1 MASLASTSLPLRSPR
16 TSKLISRIRDAA
28 LSTTTSSQQLAQN
41 CEELEDIL
49 CNKYPDT
56 ELNDLFTDSVLATI
70 NNSRKQSIDQT
81 QQKLDSLSR
90 GPWSLTEDKLRQ
102 SFPSPNQPI
111 TQSRRFLAE
120 LLKFSKLGVPFSQAL
135 QSINAERCDRRENR
149 PARKDPEKWYCTDV
163 TQAMVNLNTAQE
175 VNVIIKAGTANLKR
189 KRDVNTGT
197 QGQQEEHDQ
206 DLGDTRRKRRP
217 RETTPAPHKTRRRRA
232 GYQASKQD
240 EERPGGEEEGPG
252 SGVEVEHDGREDEAE
267 EQLDGEAEEEEE
279 LNSGN
284 TGTAGNEEQLDS
296 PEIEVGRGYKR
307 PAQDNTFDSSEDAR
321 SILGDSIND
330 SRANDRGLSNND
342 SMNPGLNL
350 GLNDDDSMNPPLEDS
365 SDFPPHNQACPP
377 YTPRDRN
384 ANTQSRGADKQVNTP
399 ELSEPAHI
407 ELPTIQELQ
416 SLHKEYI
423 SKVKDRNGV
432 LDSAKE
438 ENNTSH
444 AALRQAQEKKQPQAK
459 ALQHKLGVLKTR
471 MTAIQD
477 RLKIVKAWKPI
488 PQDPDDPDEVNQN
501 DPASAATISL
511 SVQLQR
517 DVDAAKVKIHDCT
530 EALSTV
536 QAELVALDTR
546 LKTCVDK
553 DLQMKSV
560 SQHWLRYLDRL
571 EAMLVND
578 VAPQS

>member
-1 MASLASTSLPLRSPR
+1 MA
-16 TSKLISRIRDAA
+16 K
-28 LSTTTSSQQLAQN
+28 
-41 CEELEDIL
+41 
-49 CNKYPDT
+49 
-56 ELNDLFTDSVLATI
+56 
-70 NNSRKQSIDQT
+70 
-81 QQKLDSLSR
+81 
-90 GPWSLTEDKLRQ
+90 
-102 SFPSPNQPI
+102 
-111 TQSRRFLAE
+111 
-120 LLKFSKLGVPFSQAL
+120 
-135 QSINAERCDRRENR
+135 
-149 PARKDPEKWYCTDV
+149 
-163 TQAMVNLNTAQE
+163 LNTAQE

-217 RETTPAPHKTRRRRA
+217 RETTPAPHKARRRRA
-232 GYQASKQD
+232 GYQASNQD
-240 EERPGGEEEGPG
+240 EERLGGEEEGPG
-252 SGVEVEHDGREDEAE
+252 SGVEVEHDGKEDEAE
-267 EQLDGEAEEEEE
+267 EQLDCEAEEEEE

-284 TGTAGNEEQLDS
+284 TGAAGNEEQLDS

-307 PAQDNTFDSSEDAR
+307 PAQDNTFDSPEDAR

-330 SRANDRGLSNND
+330 SRANDSGLSNND
-342 SMNPGLNL
+342 SMNPGLDF
-350 GLNDDDSMNPPLEDS
+350 GLNDDDSIHPPLEDS
-365 SDFPPHNQACPP
+365 SNFPPHNQACPD
-377 YTPRDRN
+377 YTARDRD
-384 ANTQSRGADKQVNTP
+384 AHTPSRGPDKPVNTP
-399 ELSEPAHI
+399 ELSKPTHV

-416 SLHKEYI
+416 SLHEEYI
-423 SKVKDRNGV
+423 SKVKDRNAV

-438 ENNTSH
+438 EHNTSH

-488 PQDPDDPDEVNQN
+488 PQDPDDPDEANQN
-501 DPASAATISL
+501 DPASAATMSF

-546 LKTCVDK
+546 LKMCVDK

-571 EAMLVND
+571 EAMLVDD